1 MSVRIL
7 SHYLPMLLF
16 VLLMSACSSSDEV
29 SKTDQQSAEE
39 NGAFHRVDKEEA
51 IIPET
56 EEPVNLEVVEDED
69 MPAMENPVP
78 VKSIGTDVAP
88 STGTTPPARQE
99 KTPESTQPAQAEQ
112 PRTGTMMW
120 SVQLG
125 AYKSEAGAFQII
137 DELKQKFNQP
147 VYKRYDPVTGYYKVT
162 MGSFQTR
169 EQAAEFKLEVQ
180 SRGYPDAF
188 TVEVAR

>member
-7 SHYLPMLLF
+7 SQYLPMLLF

-29 SKTDQQSAEE
+29 SKSDQQSADE
-39 NGAFHRVDKEEA
+39 NGTFQRVDKEEA

-56 EEPVNLEVVEDED
+56 EEPVKLEVVEDED
-69 MPAMENPVP
+69 VPAMEKPVP
-78 VKSIGTDVAP
+78 VKSAGEDVPP

-99 KTPESTQPAQAEQ
+99 TTPETTQPAQAAP

-137 DELKQKFNQP
+137 DELKQKFNHP